1 MLAVGLWIGDV
12 GVVTSFVTGL
22 IDDTELR
29 RPNGL
34 FDIDMVR
41 RNDGR
46 CLVVGVPSRK
56 FA

>member
-12 GVVTSFVTGL
+12 GVVTSLVTGL

-46 CLVVGVPSRK
+46 CFVVGVPSRK